1 MSSLALCSTKNFNSW
16 LWHLVLYFTFVFAFV
31 FGSAGCLSLP
41 RSTKPPRTSIVYLGA
56 SRPSPSPLGLL
67 RPKQTLCL
75 EEPTTTLMHQQH
87 QRNRASCMETTEYI
101 QITHQ
106 LLHRTNFTKHHPA
119 DFKDVLSQD
128 QLHRTLPADL
138 KDVLSQDHKY
148 QHHHRAC
155 RDSTVPRASAR
166 SPPSLLQCSS
176 RLGSSAR
183 LHGSSSF
190 PLQAYR
196 QGLASSSRS
205 FLHLPGY
212 HTTYII
218 KQYIY
223 QQQHQ
228 QHRLNH
234 RHNICDYDV

>member
-1 MSSLALCSTKNFNSW
+1 
-16 LWHLVLYFTFVFAFV
+16 
-31 FGSAGCLSLP
+31 
-41 RSTKPPRTSIVYLGA
+41 
-56 SRPSPSPLGLL
+56 
-67 RPKQTLCL
+67 
-75 EEPTTTLMHQQH
+75 MHQQY

-119 DFKDVLSQD
+119 G
-128 QLHRTLPADL
+128 L

-234 RHNICDYDV
+234 RHNICDYDVWLNTRSILDPY

>member
-1 MSSLALCSTKNFNSW
+1 MQEFSRKMSSLALCSTKNFNSW
-16 LWHLVLYFTFVFAFV
+16 LWLLVLYFTFVFAFV

-119 DFKDVLSQD
+119 G
-128 QLHRTLPADL
+128 L

-148 QHHHRAC
+148 QHRPSC
-155 RDSTVPRASAR
+155 LRQVSSVPSSMLIKAWLFSKTSWIFVLSA
-166 SPPSLLQCSS
+166 PSLPS
-176 RLGSSAR
+176 RPGFFFQILSSSAW
-183 LHGSSSF
+183 
-190 PLQAYR
+190 
-196 QGLASSSRS
+196 
-205 FLHLPGY
+205 LP
-212 HTTYII
+212 H
-218 KQYIY
+218 YIY
-223 QQQHQ
+223 HKTIHLSTTTSTTSTQSSTQHM
-228 QHRLNH
+228 
-234 RHNICDYDV
+234 

>member
-1 MSSLALCSTKNFNSW
+1 MNAVLLLITQECPRKMPSLALCSTKNFNSW

-119 DFKDVLSQD
+119 G
-128 QLHRTLPADL
+128 L

-190 PLQAYR
+190 PL
-196 QGLASSSRS
+196 
-205 FLHLPGY
+205 F
-212 HTTYII
+212 
-218 KQYIY
+218 
-223 QQQHQ
+223 
-228 QHRLNH
+228 
-234 RHNICDYDV
+234 

>member
-41 RSTKPPRTSIVYLGA
+41 RSTQPPRTSIAYLGA

-119 DFKDVLSQD
+119 LVSK
-128 QLHRTLPADL
+128 T
-138 KDVLSQDHKY
+138 
-148 QHHHRAC
+148 C
-155 RDSTVPRASAR
+155 SAR
-166 SPPSLLQCSS
+166 TTNINTIIVPAGTPPSLVPPPGLL
-176 RLGSSAR
+176 RPFFNA
-183 LHGSSSF
+183 H
-190 PLQAYR
+190 
-196 QGLASSSRS
+196 QGLALQQDFMDLRPFRS
-205 FLHLPGY
+205 KLTVKAWLLLPDPFFICLVTTLH
-212 HTTYII
+212 IS
-218 KQYIY
+218 
-223 QQQHQ
+223 
-228 QHRLNH
+228 
-234 RHNICDYDV
+234 

>member
-106 LLHRTNFTKHHPA
+106 LLHRTLHKTSSSW
-119 DFKDVLSQD
+119 SQRRA
-128 QLHRTLPADL
+128 QPGPQISTPSSCLPGLHRPSCLRQVSSVPSSMLIKAWLFSKTSWIF
-138 KDVLSQDHKY
+138 VL
-148 QHHHRAC
+148 
-155 RDSTVPRASAR
+155 SAR
-166 SPPSLLQCSS
+166 SLPSRPGFFFQILS
-176 RLGSSAR
+176 SSAW
-183 LHGSSSF
+183 
-190 PLQAYR
+190 
-196 QGLASSSRS
+196 
-205 FLHLPGY
+205 LP
-212 HTTYII
+212 H
-218 KQYIY
+218 YIY
-223 QQQHQ
+223 HKTIHLSTTTSTTSTQSSTQHM
-228 QHRLNH
+228 
-234 RHNICDYDV
+234 